1 MDILQLGN
9 SNHVVTSVAFL
20 NRLKGDA
27 HFHRTAL
34 DYACADANVFWD
46 HIRHD

>member
-1 MDILQLGN
+1 MLLLLL
-9 SNHVVTSVAFL
+9 SFL
-20 NRLKGDA
+20 VGGRPLKGDA

-34 DYACADANVFWD
+34 DYACADVFWD